1 MMGLY
6 QQMEATV
13 RLELTSADPQD
24 ALDEMLHMGLS
35 LYSVYRHDELTT
47 VFTAKRPELSII
59 YAIITSRGDKIRIL
73 ENKGFYLILMRTL
86 KHPILLAGL
95 VFLFFLTVFIP
106 TRLLLFRVEGNT
118 TLSTSQIL
126 ENIHAQGVAFGT
138 KRKDLRSEDI
148 KNKLISEMP
157 QIAWAGINTKGCVAI
172 ISVRERDPE
181 IVRDPPRPGSIFA
194 TRDGIISSVTAMKGT
209 ALCAP
214 GDAVLEGQ
222 LLISGFSDCGNIL
235 LLEAAEG
242 EVYAYTSRS
251 ERAVS
256 PATRYHECSQG
267 ITQRRFSL
275 VIGKKRINFWKGSGI
290 PPTGCD
296 RMYQEYWLKFP
307 GGHVL
312 PVCLIQETII
322 EHELETCR
330 TTYSESELS
339 DALETQVRRQ
349 MPGGQI
355 LHREIS
361 FSETNGLLI
370 VDARFG
376 CMEMI
381 GRKIVEQIG
390 DNIWQER

>member
-1 MMGLY
+1 MMGEF
-6 QQMEATV
+6 QQIGATV
-13 RLELTSADPQD
+13 RLELTSADPQG
-24 ALDEMLHMGLS
+24 AIDELMSSGLS

-47 VFTAKRPELSII
+47 VFTAKRAEISII
-59 YAIITSRGDKIRIL
+59 CAIIGSRGDKVRVL
-73 ENKGFYLILMRTL
+73 EKKGLYIILMRTL

-95 VFLFFLTVFIP
+95 VFLVFLTAFIP

-126 ENIHAQGVAFGT
+126 ESISSQGICFGT
-138 KRKDLRSEDI
+138 KRKDIRSEDV

-157 QIAWAGINTKGCVAI
+157 QIAWAGINTKGCVATVSI
-172 ISVRERDPE
+172 RERDPE
-181 IVRDPPRPGSIFA
+181 IVRENSKPGSIFA
-194 TRDGIISSVTAMKGT
+194 TRDGIISSITALSGT
-209 ALCAP
+209 AVCAP

-222 LLISGFSDCGNIL
+222 LLISGFTDCGNIL

-242 EVYAYTSRS
+242 EVYAYTSRA

-256 PATRYHECSQG
+256 PATRYRECSIGVVRQ
-267 ITQRRFSL
+267 RFSL

-296 RMYQEYWLKFP
+296 RMYQEYWLKLP
-307 GGHVL
+307 GGHAL
-312 PVCLIQETII
+312 PVCVIRETII
-322 EHELETCR
+322 YHELEMCR
-330 TTYSESELS
+330 TTYGESELS

-349 MPGGQI
+349 IPGGQI

-361 FSETNGLLI
+361 FSETNGLLT

-376 CMEMI
+376 CTEMI
-381 GRKIVEQIG
+381 GKKIVEQIG